1 MKQTCL
7 FLTTLLVGVL
17 ISIPAYS
24 QNAISVETSKS
35 IQNITPLIQ
44 ATQASRAISDPLE
57 INFQDFSNSELSFPY
72 SPENLWLRFK
82 LKNETAE
89 PLHKLLILESPLAG
103 KLQLIKNYDPKS
115 LQKSGPGYP
124 LSQRSSPTRLGSF
137 EIHLA
142 PYEESTYIIQRD
154 SHHALHAAVELA
166 DPLAAEKHEGN
177 AKVVF
182 FFYIGAILSLVIY
195 NFTFGIFTNQK
206 DHLSYSLFAA
216 CFAFTAMVLHGVLD
230 TYLAA
235 NSRFVFS
242 NYLMFF
248 SALTLFS
255 SSFFVGRFLNITRDF
270 PVGYWGLRLVGVLA
284 LPCLAASLFAP
295 DLNEVLFIF
304 GYWIDFSIAGAI
316 LFYIYCGLY
325 SFLKHKNVL
334 ATYFLLSWVVI
345 FLGTI
350 VYIASVHGLVESS
363 PFTRY
368 SLLFANL
375 GEMLVLALG
384 LAYKIRVLDQEKKA
398 ALIAAEEKDR
408 YHRLVKVLSHDVANG
423 VSGLSFHT
431 GMLRDLCKIPELS
444 IHIERIFTST
454 EKLDSMLKSVRQEE
468 VFYSFR
474 SHHQL
479 QLVNVKQACLEAI
492 NQYKFELQEKKLIVH
507 DDIPE
512 SNFVRADRSALINQ
526 VISNLLSNSIKFSSA
541 NRNIYF
547 TWAERNCDLV
557 LSIRDE
563 GTGIHPEDLPHMFL
577 GKKIISHKGTA
588 NEKGSGLGSS
598 LIGEYMKIFGG
609 KIEVE
614 SIHHTQSRHS
624 GTTVHLVFPRAT
636 T

>member
-17 ISIPAYS
+17 FSNSVHAQTAISI
-24 QNAISVETSKS
+24 QLDKS
-35 IQNITPLIQ
+35 IQDITPLIQ
-44 ATQASRAISDPLE
+44 TSQASRAISDADE
-57 INFQDFSNSELSFPY
+57 ITFQDFTNSELNFPY
-72 SPENLWLRFK
+72 SSKNLWLRFK
-82 LKNETAE
+82 LKNESGE
-89 PLHKLLILESPLAG
+89 PVKRLLIIESPLAG
-103 KLQLIKNYDPKS
+103 KLQLTKNGDPTTI
-115 LQKSGPGYP
+115 QKSGPGYP
-124 LSQRSSPTRLGSF
+124 LEQRSSPTRLGSF
-137 EIHLA
+137 EIDLA
-142 PYEESTYIIQRD
+142 PDEEATYVLQRD
-154 SHHALHAAVELA
+154 SHHALHARVELA
-166 DPLAAEKHEGN
+166 DPLAAEKNEGQ
-177 AKVVF
+177 AKTVF
-182 FFYIGAILSLVIY
+182 FFYIGSILSLVIY
-195 NFTFGIFTNQK
+195 NFIFGIFTNQK

-216 CFAFTAMVLHGVLD
+216 CFAFTAMALHGVFD
-230 TYLAA
+230 TYLLP
-235 NSRFVFS
+235 NSHFVFS

-248 SALTLFS
+248 SSLTLFS
-255 SSFFVGRFLNITRDF
+255 SSVFVGRFLNITPDF
-270 PVGYWGLRLVGVLA
+270 PVGYWGLRIMGALA

-316 LFYIYCGLY
+316 IFYIYCGVHSL
-325 SFLKHKNVL
+325 LKHRNVL

-345 FLGTI
+345 FMGTI
-350 VYIASVHGLVESS
+350 VYIASVHGLVNSS
-363 PFTRY
+363 PMTQY

-375 GEMLVLALG
+375 GEMLVLSLG
-384 LAYKIRVLDQEKKA
+384 LAYKIRVLDREKKA

-431 GMLRDLCKIPELS
+431 EMLRDLCKVPELS

-454 EKLDSMLKSVRQEE
+454 TKLDNMLKSVRQEE

-492 NQYKFELQEKKLIVH
+492 NQYKFELEEKKLSVH
-507 DDIPE
+507 DDLPDGK
-512 SNFVRADRSALINQ
+512 FVRADRSALINQ
-526 VISNLLSNSIKFSSA
+526 VISNLLSNSIKFSPMS
-541 NRNIYF
+541 RSIYF
-547 TWAERNCDLV
+547 SFAERNCDLV

-614 SIHHTQSRHS
+614 SIHHSQNRQS
-624 GTTVHLVFPRAT
+624 GTTVRLVFPR
-636 T
+636 